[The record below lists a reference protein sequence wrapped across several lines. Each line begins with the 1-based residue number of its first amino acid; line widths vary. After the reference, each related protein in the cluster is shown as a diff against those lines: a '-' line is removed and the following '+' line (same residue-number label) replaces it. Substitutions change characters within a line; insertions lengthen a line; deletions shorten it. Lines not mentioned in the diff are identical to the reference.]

1 MQSDQVAAIYMS
13 IIMQIFRCKKM
24 TFSIKDVR
32 PNPQFTSLWI
42 WLYLLKRCLLE
53 NFIFYTEFHG
63 TLLNYTMQI
72 IMCPFCLN
80 KIKILIEFGNISIPQ
95 F

>member
-13 IIMQIFRCKKM
+13 IIMQILRYKKM

-32 PNPQFTSLWI
+32 PNLQFTSLWI

-72 IMCPFCLN
+72 IMCPICLN